1 MTIVWENVAILT
13 EIVRINMME
22 IDILQR
28 IILKYSDS

>member
-1 MTIVWENVAILT
+1 MAIVWENVAILT
-13 EIVRINMME
+13 EIERIKMME